1 MLWVGEKGRN
11 IYFTLNLQ
19 GDDNKNFESFIL
31 TVVNNMTSLNLKW
44 YMQATISSVALKM
57 VKKLL
62 NSLYQFESVVQW
74 LRI

>member
-31 TVVNNMTSLNLKW
+31 TVVNNMTSLNLK
-44 YMQATISSVALKM
+44 
-57 VKKLL
+57 
-62 NSLYQFESVVQW
+62 
-74 LRI
+74 